1 VVWSAF
7 YSQFSMSLQFMT
19 SKCASHIA

>member
-1 VVWSAF
+1 
-7 YSQFSMSLQFMT
+7 MSLQFMT